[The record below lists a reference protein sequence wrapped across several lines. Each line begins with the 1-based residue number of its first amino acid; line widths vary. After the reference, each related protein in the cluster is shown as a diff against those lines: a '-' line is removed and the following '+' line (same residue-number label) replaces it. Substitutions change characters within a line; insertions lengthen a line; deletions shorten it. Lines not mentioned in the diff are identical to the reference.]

1 MSEGL
6 IVWHGSKAL
15 VDVEVKTEPLIYVWF
30 LPSRADLIDEALT
43 STSGQSAMR
52 GNTATGVFLKRTKIQ
67 HWGHDALV
75 HACEI

>member
-15 VDVEVKTEPLIYVWF
+15 NVEVKTEPLIYFCF
-30 LPSRADLIDEALT
+30 LSSRADLIDEALT

-52 GNTATGVFLKRTKIQ
+52 GNSVNTSIGVFLRGLTIQ
-67 HWGHDALV
+67 H
-75 HACEI
+75 